1 MEIGILTAPFRN
13 ESLDHVIDFASAN
26 GFDALEIAATPGS
39 RHLDPATLT
48 ARQAKEIAAKV
59 EKKGLRISSL
69 ACYMNVT
76 DPDPGKRQAVVNH
89 LIKAVDAAHALGIDV
104 VCAMAG
110 MPQPGMTRIE
120 TIEKVVSKVYPK
132 ILRHAARKGVKI
144 AMENWTATNIRNLQE
159 WDRIFEVV
167 PDENFGLNFDPSHLY
182 WQGIDPIEAVDRF
195 AKRIFHV
202 HAKDTEVKA
211 HKLRYVGNQGSG
223 WWRYVIPGLGDI
235 AWGPFIGALR
245 RIGYNSVLSIEHED
259 GAQGREEGF
268 IRGMNYLR
276 QFA

>member
-13 ESLDHVIDFASAN
+13 ESLDHVIEFAAGN
-26 GFDALEIAATPGS
+26 GFDALEVVATPGS
-39 RHLDPATLT
+39 RHIDPATLT
-48 ARQAKEIAAKV
+48 ARQAREITAKV
-59 EKKGLRISSL
+59 EKQGLRISSL
-69 ACYMNVT
+69 ACYTNVT
-76 DPDPGKRQAVVNH
+76 DPDPKRRQATVNH
-89 LIKAVDAAHALGIDV
+89 LLKTVDAAHALGVDV

-110 MPQPGMTRIE
+110 MPQPGLTRME
-120 TIEKVVSKVYPK
+120 TIEKVVPKVYPR
-132 ILRHAARKGVKI
+132 ILKHAARKGVRI
-144 AMENWTATNIRNLQE
+144 ALENWTATNIRNLQE

-167 PDENFGLNFDPSHLY
+167 PDDNFGLNFDPSHLF
-182 WQGIDPIEAVDRF
+182 WQGIDPIEAVSRY
-195 AKRIFHV
+195 AHRIFHV
-202 HAKDTEVKA
+202 HAKDTEVQV
-211 HKLRYVGNQGSG
+211 HRLRYLGNQAGG

>member
-1 MEIGILTAPFRN
+1 MEIGILTAPFGR
-13 ESLDHVIDFASAN
+13 ESLDHVIDFAASN
-26 GFDALEIAATPGS
+26 GFDALEVAAAPGS
-39 RHLDPATLT
+39 RHIDPATLT

-69 ACYMNVT
+69 ACYTNVT
-76 DPDPGKRQAVVNH
+76 DPDPQKQRAVGNH
-89 LIKAVDAAHALGIDV
+89 LIKAVDAAHALGVGV

-132 ILRHAARKGVKI
+132 ILRHAAKKGVKI
-144 AMENWTATNIRNLQE
+144 ALENWTATNIRNLQE

-182 WQGIDPIEAVDRF
+182 WQGIDPIEAVNRY

-202 HAKDTEVKA
+202 HAKDTEIQA
-211 HKLRYVGNQGSG
+211 HKLRYLGNQAGG

-245 RIGYNSVLSIEHED
+245 RIGYNDVLSIEHED
-259 GAQGREEGF
+259 SAQGREEGF

-276 QFA
+276 LFA